1 MTTGEEYEGSGF
13 PVDAAKL
20 VRLRR
25 SKPWSRARLA
35 REAGLSAWSVKSYER
50 GYRRPRA
57 ESLEALC
64 RALGC
69 EVSEL
74 LVPEGDDDG
83 QRADVVRG

>member
-1 MTTGEEYEGSGF
+1 MDTGEEYEGSGF
-13 PVDAAKL
+13 AIDSAKL
-20 VRLRR
+20 VRLRKD
-25 SKPWSRARLA
+25 KPWSRARLA

-69 EVSEL
+69 EARDL
-74 LVPEGDDDG
+74 MAPEGHDDAE
-83 QRADVVRG
+83 RADVV